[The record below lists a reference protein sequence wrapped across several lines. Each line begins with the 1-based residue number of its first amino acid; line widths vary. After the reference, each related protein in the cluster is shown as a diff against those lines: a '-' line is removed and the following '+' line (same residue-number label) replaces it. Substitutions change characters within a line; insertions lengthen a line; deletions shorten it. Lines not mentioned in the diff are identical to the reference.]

1 MQAGIHIDLIQTFY
15 SISFVRVNCF
25 VDFLGK
31 SFFFLIPEQLKNN
44 NLLHINNL
52 SQIDNMHKISS
63 IV

>member
-31 SFFFLIPEQLKNN
+31 SFFLIPEQLKNN

-52 SQIDNMHKISS
+52 RQIDNMHKISS